1 MTPRDLYLQEK
12 RRAASGLLGVGAIS
26 IIASFCLL
34 AVPLYLFQVYDRVLT
49 SRSMETLLALTV
61 IVSVLLIAYGILD
74 FIRQI
79 ILARIA
85 SRFET
90 GVAGI
95 VLAGELADENGNGP
109 SILSRVSDIR
119 RLMASR
125 VFPSLFDLPL
135 VFLFLLIVFAIHF
148 SLGLIVL
155 AGIGVL
161 VVLTLLGEGISAG
174 AVAKM
179 QQSGLASRRALE
191 DVAHQH
197 EVIRAMGMYRPAIS
211 AWGSV
216 HTPHLK
222 DSLVL
227 QARADSVSAASR
239 MARQLIQIAMI
250 GGGAFLVL
258 GDEVTPGIIFA
269 TSVVAS
275 RALAPIEAVVGGWSQ
290 LRLGLN
296 NLRFLERR
304 VSQYRLAT
312 ARTPLPRPSRNIVV
326 SKLYYAPHRGGRPIL
341 KGITGAVQAGQLI
354 AVIGPSGA
362 GKSTFSRIL
371 VGGLNPTSGQVLL
384 DGQPLAA
391 WDVEVRGAAMGY
403 MPQQISFFEATVR
416 ENIARLRKEDP
427 PELAIEAAQFVGI
440 HEMIMSFP
448 NGYDTVISE
457 QGFQPSG
464 GQKQLLGL
472 ARAYYGKPAFVVLD
486 EPNANLDSTGETLLA
501 DLLRKAK
508 EAGIATV
515 IITQRMSVLRQVDLV
530 LILKDGTV
538 DAFGPPSEVL
548 PKRVVQAVPGRA
560 S

>member
-1 MTPRDLYLQEK
+1 
-12 RRAASGLLGVGAIS
+12 
-26 IIASFCLL
+26 
-34 AVPLYLFQVYDRVLT
+34 
-49 SRSMETLLALTV
+49 
-61 IVSVLLIAYGILD
+61 
-74 FIRQI
+74 
-79 ILARIA
+79 
-85 SRFET
+85 
-90 GVAGI
+90 
-95 VLAGELADENGNGP
+95 
-109 SILSRVSDIR
+109 
-119 RLMASR
+119 
-125 VFPSLFDLPL
+125 
-135 VFLFLLIVFAIHF
+135 
-148 SLGLIVL
+148 
-155 AGIGVL
+155 
-161 VVLTLLGEGISAG
+161 
-174 AVAKM
+174 
-179 QQSGLASRRALE
+179 
-191 DVAHQH
+191 
-197 EVIRAMGMYRPAIS
+197 
-211 AWGSV
+211 
-216 HTPHLK
+216 
-222 DSLVL
+222 
-227 QARADSVSAASR
+227 
-239 MARQLIQIAMI
+239 MI